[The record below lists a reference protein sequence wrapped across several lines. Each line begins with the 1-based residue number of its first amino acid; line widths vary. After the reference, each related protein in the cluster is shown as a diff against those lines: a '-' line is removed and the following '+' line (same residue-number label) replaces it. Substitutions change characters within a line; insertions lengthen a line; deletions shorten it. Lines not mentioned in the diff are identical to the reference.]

1 MDYPYEVPAN
11 WKWVRLSDLYL
22 INPKNNADSEL
33 DVAFV
38 PMEMINAGMNSQFTF
53 TTQKWGKIKKGHT
66 HFRDGDVA
74 FAKISPCFEN
84 RKSMIINDLP
94 NGIGAGTTELIV
106 LRNTK
111 ILQTYTY
118 WIVNSENFIQG
129 GRQTYSGTVGQ
140 QRISMDYVKDYFVPL
155 APLSEQHRIVARI
168 ESLFSKLDEAKEKAQ
183 SVLDGFENR
192 RAAILHKAFTG
203 ELTKKWRDDN
213 SGNYAINEWENYKND
228 VIELNKKAI
237 QLPPSWK
244 WIKLGALGY
253 TNIGLT
259 YSSNDKSEDGIIVL
273 RSSNIQNG
281 KMNYDDIVRVNI
293 NIPQNKMCQKG
304 DLLTHTSH
312 MIFPRKPLLF
322 K

>member
-53 TTQKWGKIKKGHT
+53 TTQKWGKIKK
-66 HFRDGDVA
+66 VA

-84 RKSMIINDLP
+84 RKSMIINNLP

-106 LRNTK
+106 LRNPK